1 MIISSS
7 ITRSPEI
14 NEIDASG
21 SAVSDRS
28 DHELFIRGNK
38 YMLFLFC
45 NFPGVNCWIIVNL
58 FNSLTPNFL
67 SFKYLL
73 SLISDSVDSN

>member
-1 MIISSS
+1 MSLTSMIISSS

-38 YMLFLFC
+38 CICHYTIQLVQWLTRLQIVLYYWRLITR
-45 NFPGVNCWIIVNL
+45 NF
-58 FNSLTPNFL
+58 
-67 SFKYLL
+67 
-73 SLISDSVDSN
+73 